1 MCVGLSAKV
10 VRISDGT
17 AVVDAGGAKREVS
30 SELLEDLEPGEYVV
44 RIGNSSRNTRVCGIL
59 KLETEIIT
67 EKQSHI
73 CKAPIKVTEIERQEE
88 KEEKVQAR
96 NY

>member
-1 MCVGLSAKV
+1 M
-10 VRISDGT
+10 
-17 AVVDAGGAKREVS
+17 
-30 SELLEDLEPGEYVV
+30 

-67 EKQSHI
+67 EKHSHI

-88 KEEKVQAR
+88 KEVLHATCDYGRTGEEAVMWSLMMWKRFRVF
-96 NY
+96 